1 MKKDQLV
8 QAIANEP
15 DCLDIEVAVK
25 GDKVDNILYRRIIG
39 VERRHRKDIGRDV
52 ISLVC
57 LKSLTE
63 EKKHFAA
70 EDKARREERKKI
82 ISDAALLFEEQAQRE
97 KLEGNEPSQDRQHQE
112 QTQGQ
117 PKARNLRKKKSA
129 TNKNKGN
136 VYDSA
141 FDLRNFG
148 KGTKKPNTFAD
159 IQNMVKENLER
170 YNENQVNEP
179 GGIQEK

>member
-63 EKKHFAA
+63 EKAFC
-70 EDKARREERKKI
+70 RRRQSQERR
-82 ISDAALLFEEQAQRE
+82 A
-97 KLEGNEPSQDRQHQE
+97 
-112 QTQGQ
+112 
-117 PKARNLRKKKSA
+117 
-129 TNKNKGN
+129 
-136 VYDSA
+136 
-141 FDLRNFG
+141 
-148 KGTKKPNTFAD
+148 
-159 IQNMVKENLER
+159 KEN
-170 YNENQVNEP
+170 N
-179 GGIQEK
+179 